1 MDPAIAWVL
10 VVGMVMTVAASWL
23 PAAQATRVS
32 PLEAMRPVP
41 DVTTKSTTGKFRLVF
56 GALLVLAGG
65 AALVYYSLEGLI
77 GPAILAGAVSFV
89 GVLALGV
96 LFVPGAVYALGWLPR
111 TLPGK
116 MAQLNAVRNRSRTA
130 ATATA
135 LIVGTTLV
143 ALILTGGRT
152 AQDNTDELLAT
163 NYPVDI
169 YAELSDV
176 DPADTA
182 QLAAVTDEL
191 AGTTGVAAA
200 EALTPVATLD
210 EPWAEVVYS
219 ADPHTLAAIS
229 DGMTDDEAASLQD
242 PGTVLVPESHETDT
256 LTVTTAEGD
265 EVTLEAVQSEL
276 SSITPVVSEQT
287 AADFGVDSAVTP
299 VVWLAV
305 TNDDISQ
312 ADLQEV
318 ITDLVTNAELSAQD
332 VSSPLVMRSI
342 YQQAIDAVMLTVVGL
357 LGISVVI
364 AFVGVANTLSLSTL
378 ERTRENSLM
387 RALGLTRRGLRSML
401 AWEAIL
407 ISAVGAILG
416 SILGMLYGWAGSTVI
431 FRQMSSDPVDMSWP
445 ILETG
450 IVVIIAVLA
459 GLIASLAPSRRAARL
474 SPVQGLATV

>member
-1 MDPAIAWVL
+1 MYLQPSCCLSFPYTTLFRSLLVMMLVINNTFSVLVAQRTRQYALQRVLGATRGQIRKGVLAESLLIGFIGSLLGSGLAVGLMFGLLTLARRCVPCAGFGMRPALACVL
-10 VVGMVMTVAASWL
+10 VVGMVMSVAASWL
-23 PAAQATRVS
+23 PAAQAARVS

-56 GALLVLAGG
+56 GALLILAGG

-176 DPADTA
+176 DPTDTA
-182 QLAAVTDEL
+182 QLAAITDEL
-191 AGTTGVAAA
+191 AGTNGIAAA

-210 EPWAEVVYS
+210 EPWADRKS
-219 ADPHTLAAIS
+219 
-229 DGMTDDEAASLQD
+229 
-242 PGTVLVPESHETDT
+242 
-256 LTVTTAEGD
+256 
-265 EVTLEAVQSEL
+265 
-276 SSITPVVSEQT
+276 
-287 AADFGVDSAVTP
+287 
-299 VVWLAV
+299 
-305 TNDDISQ
+305 
-312 ADLQEV
+312 
-318 ITDLVTNAELSAQD
+318 
-332 VSSPLVMRSI
+332 
-342 YQQAIDAVMLTVVGL
+342 
-357 LGISVVI
+357 
-364 AFVGVANTLSLSTL
+364 
-378 ERTRENSLM
+378 
-387 RALGLTRRGLRSML
+387 
-401 AWEAIL
+401 
-407 ISAVGAILG
+407 
-416 SILGMLYGWAGSTVI
+416 
-431 FRQMSSDPVDMSWP
+431 
-445 ILETG
+445 
-450 IVVIIAVLA
+450 
-459 GLIASLAPSRRAARL
+459 
-474 SPVQGLATV
+474 